1 MFHVTHLLTYRQDG
15 EKRSKDM
22 TRLTKKDLESKL
34 TVLNHYSVYSWEIIY
49 FNGYTHLY
57 RDLGQGRTNVC
68 TGSMRD
74 VYDAM
79 YFILVGMGKY

>member
-1 MFHVTHLLTYRQDG
+1 MA
-15 EKRSKDM
+15 
-22 TRLTKKDLESKL
+22 RLTKKDLESRL
-34 TVLNHYSVYSWEIIY
+34 TVLNLYSVYSWSIKY

-57 RDLGQGRTNVC
+57 RDLGHGLCHIC